1 METSAEQLITY
12 RLYTEEDREAILQLW
27 KEESG
32 WGAIT
37 VSQFDSWFLNT
48 PYGKC
53 LIVVA
58 ENENNT
64 IVGQIIYS
72 PSRMIVNGNE
82 IKTLRVSAPIL
93 SSNFRQGNIRSD
105 DHPVFLMMSEGFRIA
120 YEAGYQYTYG
130 FPALG
135 WLALLRLFP
144 KFLPNPSETV
154 SYDCFAISLETPQT
168 FKGLENTYTV
178 KVAESFTEEYDVLWN
193 EAVQQMPVKCG
204 IIRNAAWLNWIS
216 GGHLNLELRTTNENK
231 LTGYMTVKKESGLI
245 TDVFATSIEDVEKV
259 FNYVVSGL
267 HYQNDKKITVDFT
280 QLKGMLTNITT
291 PVVESI
297 GYTKDNYRFAFSSYL
312 LDTNIPFEKVQAD
325 QWYMT
330 PMG

>member
-27 KEESG
+27 QDESG

-58 ENENNT
+58 VSENEK

-72 PSRMIVNGNE
+72 PSRMIVAGKE
-82 IKTLRVSAPIL
+82 IKTLRGSAPIL
-93 SSNFRQGNIRSD
+93 SSNFRQGNIRST
-105 DHPVFLMMSEGFRIA
+105 DHPAFAMIRAGFQIA
-120 YEAGYQYTYG
+120 YEAGFQYVYT
-130 FPALG
+130 FPAFG

-144 KFLPNPSETV
+144 TLLPNPSETV
-154 SYDCFAISLETPQT
+154 SFDCFAISLDTPQT
-168 FKGLENTYTV
+168 FKWLENTYTV
-178 KVAESFTEEYDVLWN
+178 KVGESFTAEYDVLWN
-193 EAVQQMPVKCG
+193 EAVLHMPVKCG
-204 IIRNAAWLNWIS
+204 IIRNAAWLNWSS
-216 GGHLNLELRTTNENK
+216 GDHLKLELRTAHNNK
-231 LTGYMTVKKESGLI
+231 LIGYMTVKKESGLI
-245 TDVFATSIEDVEKV
+245 TDVLATSIGDVERV
-259 FNYVVSGL
+259 FNYVVSAL
-267 HYQNDKKITVDFT
+267 HYQNDKRIPVDFT
-280 QLKGMLTNITT
+280 QLKGMLTTLTT
-291 PVVESI
+291 PVVENI
-297 GYTKDNYRFAFSSYL
+297 GYTKDNYRFAFGGYL
-312 LDTNIPFEKVQAD
+312 LDTTIPFEKLQAD